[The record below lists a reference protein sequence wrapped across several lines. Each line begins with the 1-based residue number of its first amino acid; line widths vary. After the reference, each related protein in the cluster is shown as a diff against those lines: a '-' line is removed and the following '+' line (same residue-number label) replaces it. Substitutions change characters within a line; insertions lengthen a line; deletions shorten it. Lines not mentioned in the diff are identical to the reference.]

1 MKKRHAKAKDK
12 VTEGQLQSNTDP
24 TRYTTGAH
32 CQGSTATNIQNKK
45 KFEVSL
51 EREDYEVMDIS
62 DQPIYEE
69 TF

>member
-12 VTEGQLQSNTDP
+12 VNEGQLQAKTDP
-24 TRYTTGAH
+24 ARYTTGA
-32 CQGSTATNIQNKK
+32 QGSASINIQSKK

-51 EREDYEVMDIS
+51 EKEDYEVMDIG

>member
-1 MKKRHAKAKDK
+1 MKKRHTKTKDK
-12 VTEGQLQSNTDP
+12 VTEGQLQAKTDP
-24 TRYTTGAH
+24 TRYGTEA
-32 CQGSTATNIQNKK
+32 QGSTVTKIQSK

-51 EREDYEVMDIS
+51 EREDYEVMGVS